1 MRRVSK
7 IAAAGIATAALA
19 LSATAC
25 GSTSSEKDKDSSA
38 SSSAGGKGVK
48 VGVAYDVGGR
58 GDHSFNDS
66 AARGIDK
73 AKGEFGGEI
82 KELTAKT
89 TDTEADRVERL
100 TQLAQAGYNPVIG
113 IGYAYANS
121 MKQVAAKF
129 PKTSFGIVDSVVEGA
144 KNVDNIVF
152 TEEQG
157 SYLAGV
163 AAALKTKTDH
173 VGFIGGVDVPLI
185 KKFEAGFVQGVK
197 DTKPGVKVDPQ
208 YLSHGSDTSGF
219 ASPDKGKAAAQ
230 GMLDN
235 GADVV
240 YTAAGSSGNGAIE
253 AVAGKKGAWAIGVDS
268 DQYNQASL
276 AKYKSS
282 ILTSVVKNVDI
293 GVYDLVKSV
302 KDGKPLT
309 GTNSYPLAKDGVSL
323 ATSGGFID
331 DIKAKLD
338 EAKKKIVDG
347 QIKVKTTP

>member
-25 GSTSSEKDKDSSA
+25 GSTSSEKDKGSSA

-73 AKGEFGGEI
+73 AKGEFGGDI

-89 TDTEADRVERL
+89 TDTEADRIQRL
-100 TQLAQAGYNPVIG
+100 TDLAQAGYNPVIG

-121 MKQVAAKF
+121 MKQVAGKF
-129 PKTSFGIVDSVVEGA
+129 PKVTFGIVDSVVDA
-144 KNVDNIVF
+144 PNVDSITF

-163 AAALKTKTDH
+163 AAALKSKSGH

-197 DTKPGVKVDPQ
+197 DTKPSDDVQVQ

-219 ASPDKGKAAAQ
+219 ASPDKGKEAAQ
-230 GMLDN
+230 GMLDK
-235 GADVV
+235 GTDVI
-240 YTAAGSSGNGAIE
+240 YTAAGSSGTGAIE

-276 AKYKSS
+276 GKYKSS
-282 ILTSVVKNVDI
+282 ILTSVVKNVDV

-309 GTNSYPLAKDGVSL
+309 GTNSYSLAKGGVSL

-331 DIKAKLD
+331 DIKAQLD
-338 EAKKKIVDG
+338 AAQKKIVDG
-347 QIKVKTTP
+347 TVKVKTTP